1 MLKRYHE
8 YEITISIQEA
18 FFYGFFFLLSVT
30 KGLGFYEWQ
39 KLFILLVIPAL
50 ILGLL
55 KVIFTP
61 YTKRQAIVVA
71 LVLLLTAVVFWQ
83 SHQIA
88 VFFVVFTVL
97 GMKGMSVKK
106 VLHLA
111 AWVWTVCTVLLSVLS
126 FFRLEHTVYRVHAKL
141 GLGHIFR
148 WSLGFTHPNL
158 LHITYLFLCALAI
171 LKLEE
176 RYGWKSYFLL
186 MIGNFVVFFYSVS
199 YTGFGIVALLLT
211 GGLYVKLRSRF
222 CLGEKM
228 LANLVLPV
236 CLSLSFVLPFFL
248 YGHPLC
254 GYVQKLNDMLNT
266 RIWLAEQFLRSE
278 YTSLFGANV
287 SRVVKSSMNMDC
299 SYIWC
304 YINYGLVF
312 TVVILL
318 GYFWLQF
325 YETHRQR
332 TRELVVLVCFLAAG
346 WTEQLL
352 FNTSF
357 KNITLLFLGELLFLQ
372 KEETA
377 EYSLLFLI
385 PERFRKMTIPF
396 AGLPDRLFLRAKA
409 VCIAR
414 KNRVRICVAAGVVLG
429 LLLCC
434 LVYREPAGYLV
445 PRSYTDGQIAMED
458 AVYPESVD
466 DSAWREYRIL
476 NYKDAETPMQ
486 VISGKAVSL
495 ETARYYLGSAMIGGM
510 LGAVFAIIWHMRS
523 RRGKSALAVTEISGY
538 DA

>member
-1 MLKRYHE
+1 MLKRYQNCE
-8 YEITISIQEA
+8 MTISIQEA

-39 KLFILLVIPAL
+39 KVFILLVIPAL
-50 ILGLL
+50 ILGFL
-55 KVIFTP
+55 KVLFTP
-61 YTKRQAIVVA
+61 YTKGQAAVVA
-71 LVLLLTAVVFWQ
+71 LVLLLTAVVFWR

-111 AWVWTVCTVLLSVLS
+111 VWVWTSCSIILSVVS

-186 MIGNFVVFFYSVS
+186 MLGNLAVFFYSIS

-211 GGLYVKLRSRF
+211 GGLYVRLRPRF
-222 CLGEKM
+222 CLLEKL

-248 YGHPLC
+248 YGNPLC
-254 GYVQKLNDMLNT
+254 GYVQKLNEILNT

-318 GYFWLQF
+318 GCFCLQV
-325 YETHRQR
+325 YETHKQR
-332 TRELVVLVCFLAAG
+332 TRELVVLVCFFAAG

-372 KEETA
+372 KEGKA

-385 PERFRKMTIPF
+385 PEKFREITIPF
-396 AGLPDRLFLRAKA
+396 AGLPDKLFSEARA
-409 VCIAR
+409 VCKAH
-414 KNRVRICVAAGVVLG
+414 KSRVCICAAAGAVLG
-429 LLLCC
+429 LLLC
-434 LVYREPAGYLV
+434 LLLYREPVGYLV
-445 PRSYTDGQIAMED
+445 PRSYTDGQIAMEE
-458 AVYPESVD
+458 AVYLESAD
-466 DSAWREYRIL
+466 DADWSGYRIL

-486 VISGKAVSL
+486 IISGKAIWL
-495 ETARYYLGSAMIGGM
+495 ETARYDLGSVLIGGVV
-510 LGAVFAIIWHMRS
+510 GAFAAILWNMRK
-523 RRGKSALAVTEISGY
+523 RRGKAAMAVTEISGY

>member
-1 MLKRYHE
+1 MLKRYQNCE
-8 YEITISIQEA
+8 MTISIQEA

-39 KLFILLVIPAL
+39 KVFILLVIPAL
-50 ILGLL
+50 ILGFL
-55 KVIFTP
+55 KVLFTP
-61 YTKRQAIVVA
+61 YTKGQAAVVA
-71 LVLLLTAVVFWQ
+71 LVLLLTAVVFWR

-111 AWVWTVCTVLLSVLS
+111 VWVWTSCSIILSVVS

-176 RYGWKSYFLL
+176 RYGWKTYLLL
-186 MIGNFVVFFYSVS
+186 MLGNLAVFFYSIS

-211 GGLYVKLRSRF
+211 GGLYVRLRPRF
-222 CLGEKM
+222 CLLEKL

-248 YGHPLC
+248 YGNPLC
-254 GYVQKLNDMLNT
+254 GYVQKLNEILNT

-318 GYFWLQF
+318 GCFCLQV
-325 YETHRQR
+325 YETHKQR
-332 TRELVVLVCFLAAG
+332 TRELVVLVCFFVAG

-372 KEETA
+372 KEGKA

-385 PERFRKMTIPF
+385 PEKFREITIPF
-396 AGLPDRLFLRAKA
+396 AGLPDKLFSEARA
-409 VCIAR
+409 VCMAH
-414 KNRVRICVAAGVVLG
+414 KSRVCICAATGAVLG
-429 LLLCC
+429 LLFC
-434 LVYREPAGYLV
+434 LLLYREPVGYLV
-445 PRSYTDGQIAMED
+445 PRSYTDGQIAMEE
-458 AVYPESVD
+458 AVYLESAD
-466 DSAWREYRIL
+466 DADWSGYRIL

-486 VISGKAVSL
+486 IISGKAIWL
-495 ETARYYLGSAMIGGM
+495 ETARYDLGSVLIGGVV
-510 LGAVFAIIWHMRS
+510 GAFAAILWNMRK
-523 RRGKSALAVTEISGY
+523 RRGKAAMAVTEISGY

>member
-1 MLKRYHE
+1 MLKHNSK
-8 YEITISIQEA
+8 YEIKISVQEF

-39 KLFILLVIPAL
+39 KVFILLVIPAL
-50 ILGLL
+50 ILGFL
-55 KVIFTP
+55 KVLFTP
-61 YTKRQAIVVA
+61 YTKSQAAVVIS
-71 LVLLLTAVVFWQ
+71 VLLLTAVVFWR

-111 AWVWTVCTVLLSVLS
+111 VWVWTVCSILLSVVS

-186 MIGNFVVFFYSVS
+186 MLGNFLVFFYSIS

-211 GGLYVKLRSRF
+211 GGLYVRLRPRF
-222 CLGEKM
+222 CLLEKV
-228 LANLVLPV
+228 LANLVLPI
-236 CLSLSFVLPFFL
+236 CLALSFVLPFFL
-248 YGHPLC
+248 NDHPLC
-254 GYVQKLNDMLNT
+254 GYVQKLNFMLNT
-266 RIWLAEQFLRSE
+266 RIWLAQQFLQSE
-278 YTSLFGANV
+278 YTSLFGADV
-287 SRVVKSSMNMDC
+287 SKVVKSSMNMDC

-318 GYFWLQF
+318 GCFCLQI
-325 YETHRQR
+325 YETHKQR
-332 TRELVVLVCFLAAG
+332 TGELVVLVCFFAAG

-357 KNITLLFLGELLFLQ
+357 KNVTLLFLGELLFLQ
-372 KEETA
+372 KEGKT
-377 EYSLLFLI
+377 EYSLLSLI
-385 PERFRKMTIPF
+385 PERFREIAIPF
-396 AGLPDRLFLRAKA
+396 AGLPDRLFLEVRA
-409 VCIAR
+409 VCKAH
-414 KNRVRICVAAGVVLG
+414 KSRVRICTAAGTVLG
-429 LLLCC
+429 LLLC
-434 LVYREPAGYLV
+434 LLLYREPAGYLV
-445 PRSYTDGQIAMED
+445 PRSYTDGQIAIEE
-458 AVYPESVD
+458 AVCLERTD
-466 DSAWREYRIL
+466 DPVWSEYRIL
-476 NYKDAETPMQ
+476 SYKDAETPMQ
-486 VISGKAVSL
+486 IISGKAISL
-495 ETARYYLGSAMIGGM
+495 ETARYALGAALIGGM
-510 LGAVFAIIWHMRS
+510 FGAVCVILWHMRKWKK
-523 RRGKSALAVTEISGY
+523 KSAAAVTEISGY

>member
-1 MLKRYHE
+1 MFTRYKKHE
-8 YEITISIQEA
+8 MTISIQEA

-39 KLFILLVIPAL
+39 KVFILLVIPAL
-50 ILGLL
+50 ILGFL
-55 KVIFTP
+55 KVLFTP
-61 YTKRQAIVVA
+61 YTKGQAAVVA
-71 LVLLLTAVVFWQ
+71 LVLLLTAVVFWR

-111 AWVWTVCTVLLSVLS
+111 LWVWTSCSIILSVVS

-186 MIGNFVVFFYSVS
+186 MLGNLAVFFYSIS

-211 GGLYVKLRSRF
+211 GGLYVRLRPRF
-222 CLGEKM
+222 CLLEKL

-248 YGHPLC
+248 YGNPLC
-254 GYVQKLNDMLNT
+254 GYVQKLNEILNT

-318 GYFWLQF
+318 GCFCLQV
-325 YETHRQR
+325 YETHKQR
-332 TRELVVLVCFLAAG
+332 TRELVVLVCFFVAG

-372 KEETA
+372 KEGKA

-385 PERFRKMTIPF
+385 PEKFREITIPF
-396 AGLPDRLFLRAKA
+396 AGLPDKLFSEARA
-409 VCIAR
+409 VCKAH
-414 KNRVRICVAAGVVLG
+414 KSRVCICAAAGAVLG
-429 LLLCC
+429 LLLC
-434 LVYREPAGYLV
+434 LLLYREPVGYLV
-445 PRSYTDGQIAMED
+445 PRSYTDGQIAMEE
-458 AVYPESVD
+458 AVYLESAD
-466 DSAWREYRIL
+466 DADWSGYRIL

-486 VISGKAVSL
+486 IISGKAIWL
-495 ETARYYLGSAMIGGM
+495 ETARYDLGSVLIGGVV
-510 LGAVFAIIWHMRS
+510 GAFAAILWNMRK
-523 RRGKSALAVTEISGY
+523 RRGKAAMAVTEISGY

>member
-1 MLKRYHE
+1 MLKRYQNCE
-8 YEITISIQEA
+8 MTISIQEA

-39 KLFILLVIPAL
+39 KVFILLVIPAL
-50 ILGLL
+50 ILGFL
-55 KVIFTP
+55 KVLFTP
-61 YTKRQAIVVA
+61 YTKGQAAVVA
-71 LVLLLTAVVFWQ
+71 LVLLLTAVVFWR

-111 AWVWTVCTVLLSVLS
+111 VWVWTSCSIILSVVS

-186 MIGNFVVFFYSVS
+186 MLGNLAVFFYSIS

-211 GGLYVKLRSRF
+211 GGLYVRLRPRF
-222 CLGEKM
+222 CLLEKL

-248 YGHPLC
+248 YGNPLC
-254 GYVQKLNDMLNT
+254 GYVQKLNEILNT

-318 GYFWLQF
+318 GCFCLQV
-325 YETHRQR
+325 YETHKQR
-332 TRELVVLVCFLAAG
+332 TRELVVLVCFFVAG

-372 KEETA
+372 KEGKA

-385 PERFRKMTIPF
+385 PEKFREITIPF
-396 AGLPDRLFLRAKA
+396 AGLPDKLFSEARA
-409 VCIAR
+409 VCKAH
-414 KNRVRICVAAGVVLG
+414 KSRVCICAAAGAVLG
-429 LLLCC
+429 LLLC
-434 LVYREPAGYLV
+434 LLLYREPVGYLV
-445 PRSYTDGQIAMED
+445 PRSYTDGQIAMEE
-458 AVYPESVD
+458 AVYLESAD
-466 DSAWREYRIL
+466 DADWSGYRIL

-486 VISGKAVSL
+486 IISGKAIWL
-495 ETARYYLGSAMIGGM
+495 ETARYDLGSVLIGGVV
-510 LGAVFAIIWHMRS
+510 GAFAAILWNMRK
-523 RRGKSALAVTEISGY
+523 RRGKAAMAVTEISGY